1 MKELLKKKNSSSLMG
16 IRDCYVNQEM
26 CEKVVER
33 NEYTL
38 KYIPDQYK
46 TKKMYEI
53 SVKKGTFVYRH
64 L

>member
-1 MKELLKKKNSSSLMG
+1 MG
-16 IRDCYVNQEM
+16 IRDCYVTQEM